1 MIFPALRSKRPGT
14 AAEWFAARRGSA
26 DSRLDRQF
34 QEWLTEQASNA
45 EDYALCEIA
54 WEVSREA
61 ADQVA
66 IPPRQ
71 SRAARTFLIGALA
84 SGVAAALTV
93 LVIWFW
99 PASTQTWATSPGE
112 QRTLVL
118 DDGSRVTLN
127 TRTSIEVRLA
137 RSTREVTLQEGEAF
151 FEVSKDAA
159 RPFTVH
165 TALGST
171 RVLGTRF
178 NVYLQ
183 PDLLSVT
190 TEEGKVFVDGSSA
203 GHGVVLT
210 AGKQAE
216 LRAGTSETLV
226 KNVDLSTALNWLT
239 QRLEA
244 DDAPLGSLLNDFSR
258 YTTLPVRAETAEIAA
273 MRVSGVLRTG
283 DLESLAATLKGALDL
298 KLEQRKGE
306 YVVVPMKGA
315 VESDTQH

>member
-1 MIFPALRSKRPGT
+1 MFSALRSKRPST
-14 AAEWFAARRGSA
+14 AAEWFAARRGGA
-26 DSRLDRQF
+26 EARLDRQF
-34 QEWLTEQASNA
+34 QEWLAEHASNA

-61 ADQVA
+61 ADQVP
-66 IPPRQ
+66 IPAPK
-71 SRAARTFLIGALA
+71 SRVARTFLIGALA
-84 SGVAAALTV
+84 SGMAAALAA

-99 PASTQTWATSPGE
+99 PAPTQTWATAPGE

-137 RSTREVTLQEGEAF
+137 RGTRDVTLNEGEVF
-151 FEVSKDAA
+151 FEVTKDPA
-159 RPFTVH
+159 RPFIVH

-178 NVYLQ
+178 NVYLEQ
-183 PDLLSVT
+183 DRLSVT
-190 TEEGKVFVDGSSA
+190 TEEGKVFVDGTTP
-203 GHGVVLT
+203 GHGVVVT
-210 AGKQAE
+210 AGRQAE
-216 LRAGTSETLV
+216 LRSGGSAVLV
-226 KNVDLSTALNWLT
+226 KDADLSTALNWLT

-244 DDAPLGSLLNDFSR
+244 DNASLGSLLSDFSR
-258 YTTLPVRAETAEIAA
+258 YTTLPVRAETADIAA

-298 KLEQRKGE
+298 QLDQRKDE
-306 YVVVPMKGA
+306 YVVVRMKSRSENEPA
-315 VESDTQH
+315 N